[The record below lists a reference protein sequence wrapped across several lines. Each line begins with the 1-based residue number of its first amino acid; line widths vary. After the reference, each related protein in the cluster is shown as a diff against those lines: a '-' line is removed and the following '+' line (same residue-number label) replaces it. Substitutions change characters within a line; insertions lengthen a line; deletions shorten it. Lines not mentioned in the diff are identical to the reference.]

1 MTSPLNRPIA
11 HDIIDLEEEE
21 EEVTVVHSNDSLH
34 QLANN
39 ASEEIQKVR
48 TRIEFAG
55 RWSVYEGN
63 DVLRFLEYG
72 QRSGKK
78 RLVPVALMEDNA
90 ARLVKICPV
99 EYVRKRNG
107 QFRGKRRDKACDYCT
122 KNDTVCC
129 HVSFVDV
136 SMNQG
141 NFGEESES
149 LRWRI
154 EKREVSEDVP
164 RMRTTDLTD

>member
-34 QLANN
+34 QVANN
-39 ASEEIQKVR
+39 ASEEIQKVW

-55 RWSVYEGN
+55 RWSVYEVN

-78 RLVPVALMEDNA
+78 RLVPVALMEDNDV
-90 ARLVKICPV
+90 RLVKI
-99 EYVRKRNG
+99 
-107 QFRGKRRDKACDYCT
+107 
-122 KNDTVCC
+122 
-129 HVSFVDV
+129 
-136 SMNQG
+136 
-141 NFGEESES
+141 
-149 LRWRI
+149 
-154 EKREVSEDVP
+154 
-164 RMRTTDLTD
+164 